1 MANMRK
7 QFIANRLQLEVFL
20 IVFTAAL
27 VPTVSMTLIIYYL
40 FTGIEY
46 QGIGD
51 GGGMLLFVRPE
62 IHQFINAI
70 LIATPVLIIALLIF
84 SLKLTHSL
92 VGPYNRIVRE
102 LDECLSGER
111 KGKIILRDGDK
122 FDSLIE
128 RVNRLLERLS

>member
-1 MANMRK
+1 MRK
-7 QFIANRLQLEVFL
+7 QFIANHLQLEVFL
-20 IVFTAAL
+20 VVFTAAL
-27 VPTVSMTLIIYYL
+27 VPTVSMTLVIYYL

-70 LIATPVLIIALLIF
+70 LLATPVLIIALLIF

-92 VGPYNRIVRE
+92 VGPYDRIIRE
-102 LDECLSGER
+102 LDECLSGKR
-111 KGKIILRDGDK
+111 KGKIILREGDK
-122 FDSLIE
+122 FDSLIL
-128 RVNRLLERLS
+128 RINRLLGRLSQ